1 MCLHRTHSSSPSSQ
15 EQVLYMY
22 AVVNCLTVDHY
33 PISVLL
39 AVAALALGL
48 TSSLIVYNRGL
59 HSQVPVIRRLWATGA
74 GVVTGLGIWATHF
87 IALLG
92 YRPGFEVVYDGW
104 VTLGSALLVSVGFV
118 ITSQILIGGFTL
130 TRRIVS
136 AALATLVV
144 SCMHYYGMSAL
155 KASALIEYDHG
166 IIAASICLASAL
178 FGIAYVF
185 GLSKE
190 KPARNLVGWVS
201 ALAAVGVLHFGGM
214 TGMNVLPVRGF
225 QEAGWTVSSGTVSY
239 LVVGGI
245 LLILCTAILA
255 AGIDSALQRILFCE
269 SRRRMLLADSA
280 SEAILICSDEGSVV
294 EANKSAEKLFG
305 RRREEI
311 VGTHLTRVIGL
322 DLHFVILSGGAD
334 SVTKLDVQ
342 GADGESI
349 PVELSVKSLDAEST
363 AFTVV
368 SLSDQRERLKHEQ
381 EIRTLAFTD
390 HMTGVANRTAFQR
403 HLQQHLDRRAIDP
416 THQVAVMLLDLDE
429 FKEINDQFGHS
440 AGDLILKNASEIISS
455 QFNAPAMTARL
466 GGDEFAVVICGRVT
480 CEDLEADAGK
490 LISAFERPVPFGDV
504 GIRCGVSIGIALATE
519 DERTT
524 ADLFRSADRAL
535 YAAKNSGR
543 GRARVYDA
551 ELHEIHEMRRSIE
564 AALARAIENEEF
576 VLHYQPKVCS
586 STRRL
591 LGYEALIRW
600 ERPGVGMVMPDEF
613 IEIAEQ
619 SMMIIEIGRQSIMA
633 ACLDAAEWDESLT
646 VSVNL
651 SARQFADPKLYA
663 IVRHALRESG
673 LAPHRLE
680 LEITETSLIQN
691 IQHATKLLTA
701 LKKLGICIALDDFG
715 TGYSSMRFVQQFP
728 FDRIKIDKSFVST
741 METDPKSFAIVDA
754 ILRLGR
760 NLNIPVV
767 AEGVETEAQA
777 SALGAANCEELQGYL
792 ISRPV
797 SLPSRRNGGS
807 GVLKKLRA

>member
-1 MCLHRTHSSSPSSQ
+1 
-15 EQVLYMY
+15 MY
-22 AVVNCLTVDHY
+22 SVVNCLTVDHY
-33 PISVLL
+33 PISVVL

-48 TSSLIVYNRGL
+48 SSSLVVYNRSL
-59 HSQVPVIRRLWATGA
+59 HSSVPIVRRLWAAGA
-74 GVVTGLGIWATHF
+74 GMVTGLGIWATHF

-104 VTLGSALLVSVGFV
+104 VTLGSALLASLGFI
-118 ITSQILIGGFTL
+118 ITSQVLIGGFTL
-130 TRRIVS
+130 KRRLVS
-136 AALATLVV
+136 AVVATLVV
-144 SCMHYYGMSAL
+144 SSMHYYGMSAL
-155 KASALIEYDHG
+155 RESALIEYDQG
-166 IIAASICLASAL
+166 IITVSILMAGAL
-178 FGIAYVF
+178 FGVSYGYGISPTHAV
-185 GLSKE
+185 
-190 KPARNLVGWVS
+190 RNLIGLAT
-201 ALAAVGVLHFGGM
+201 ALLAVGVLHFGGM
-214 TGMNVLPVRGF
+214 MGMNVLPVRGF
-225 QEAGWTVSSGTVSY
+225 QEAGWSVSGGTVSY

-245 LLILCTAILA
+245 VLILITAILA
-255 AGIDSALQRILFCE
+255 AGIDSALQRILFRE

-280 SEAILICSDEGSVV
+280 SEAILICSDEGHVV
-294 EANKSAEKLFG
+294 EANKSAERLFG
-305 RRREEI
+305 REREDI
-311 VGTHLTRVIGL
+311 VGTHLTGLLGGDLIRAAIGN
-322 DLHFVILSGGAD
+322 VAEGA
-334 SVTKLDVQ
+334 SRMEVP
-342 GADGESI
+342 GPAGESI
-349 PVELSVKSLDAEST
+349 PVDLTIKTLDAESS

-403 HLQQHLDRRAIDP
+403 HLQQHLDRRTADP
-416 THQVAVMLLDLDE
+416 SHQVAVMLLDLDE

-440 AGDLILKNASEIISS
+440 AGDVILKNASELIAGR
-455 QFNAPAMTARL
+455 FTAPAMTARL
-466 GGDEFAVVICGRVT
+466 GGDEFAVVMCGSTTQER
-480 CEDLEADAGK
+480 LEEEAGK
-490 LISAFERPVPFGDV
+490 LLAAFEQPVPFGDV
-504 GIRCGVSIGIALATE
+504 GIRCGASIGIALATDE
-519 DERTT
+519 ERTT
-524 ADLFRSADRAL
+524 ADLFRAADRAL
-535 YAAKNSGR
+535 YAVKNSGR
-543 GRARVYDA
+543 GRVRVYDA
-551 ELHEIHEMRRSIE
+551 ELHAIHEMRRSIE
-564 AALARAIENEEF
+564 SALARAIENEEF
-576 VLHYQPKVCS
+576 ILHYQPKVCS
-586 STRRL
+586 STRKL

-600 ERPGVGMVMPDEF
+600 ERPGVGLVMPDEF

-619 SMMIIEIGRQSIMA
+619 SMMIIEIGRQSIVA

-651 SARQFADPKLYA
+651 SARQFADPKLYS
-663 IVRHALRESG
+663 IVRQALRESG

-777 SALGAANCEELQGYL
+777 SALGAANCEELQGFL

-797 SLPSRRNGGS
+797 SLPSRRS
-807 GVLKKLRA
+807 GKSGALKRIRA